1 MYSIS
6 ILISWFYALEVMI
19 WYLFKLVREATPIQ
33 MDWIAFVLVCI
44 AVWVLWVIIIHL
56 SERIVF
62 KFIQENEQASIISF
76 SIFQIFNTFVLKLI
90 ISFVPNSFVHWF
102 EWLNH
107 EVILFAFVLNI
118 PLKIWSN
125 IIFKHRKFANFSS
138 TLYIL
143 YAEIMVHSTTR
154 YPSSMIKE
162 NILSCS
168 HLLLTII
175 FTFIMVFTKLQYLY
189 GSRFFLPNC
198 FRFK

>member
-1 MYSIS
+1 
-6 ILISWFYALEVMI
+6 
-19 WYLFKLVREATPIQ
+19 

-118 PLKIWSN
+118 WGNIVMINFIVLIFAIWVYNVINLDCKIFQTYISF
-125 IIFKHRKFANFSS
+125 IKHSFKNMKQHYFQA
-138 TLYIL
+138 
-143 YAEIMVHSTTR
+143 
-154 YPSSMIKE
+154 
-162 NILSCS
+162 
-168 HLLLTII
+168 
-175 FTFIMVFTKLQYLY
+175 
-189 GSRFFLPNC
+189 
-198 FRFK
+198 